1 MTFKYRVS
9 TQTGEQT
16 EGVIEAQSKEAAIVA
31 LQRRGYIVLS
41 IRDQAKNDKILGLSF
56 ERIPMKDIVIMS
68 RQISTLFDAQISA
81 VKAFSLIG
89 TNAENKWLKL
99 RIDQVVNDIQSGSSI
114 ASALS
119 RHPTL
124 FSTFYTNMVKAGE
137 ESGKLSQTFQ
147 YLADYL
153 DRQYEL
159 RSKTKNALIYPAF
172 VILVFFG
179 VMFLMLTKI
188 IPKLSVIIKESG
200 QDVPVYTKVVI
211 ALSDFLVN
219 FWYLVPVILV
229 AIGVFVWLQL
239 RTERGKIFMDRTI
252 ITLPV
257 FGKLYRKIYL
267 ARIADNLDTMLSS
280 GVSIVRS
287 LEITAEVVGNRV
299 YKSIMESTV
308 EAVKSGSALSDAF
321 SRYEPIPQIMTQMI
335 KVGEETGSLS
345 NILRTLAQFYKR
357 EVTEAVDTLIGLI
370 EPVMIIVLGISV
382 GLLLASVLMPIY
394 NIAGGIG

>member
-1 MTFKYRVS
+1 M
-9 TQTGEQT
+9 
-16 EGVIEAQSKEAAIVA
+16 
-31 LQRRGYIVLS
+31 
-41 IRDQAKNDKILGLSF
+41 
-56 ERIPMKDIVIMS
+56 
-68 RQISTLFDAQISA
+68 
-81 VKAFSLIG
+81 
-89 TNAENKWLKL
+89 
-99 RIDQVVNDIQSGSSI
+99 
-114 ASALS
+114 
-119 RHPTL
+119 
-124 FSTFYTNMVKAGE
+124 
-137 ESGKLSQTFQ
+137 
-147 YLADYL
+147 
-153 DRQYEL
+153 
-159 RSKTKNALIYPAF
+159 
-172 VILVFFG
+172 
-179 VMFLMLTKI
+179 
-188 IPKLSVIIKESG
+188 
-200 QDVPVYTKVVI
+200 
-211 ALSDFLVN
+211 
-219 FWYLVPVILV
+219 
-229 AIGVFVWLQL
+229 QL
-239 RTERGKIFMDRTI
+239 RTDRGKIFMDRTI
-252 ITLPV
+252 ITLPI

-267 ARIADNLDTMLSS
+267 ARIADNLETMLSS

>member
-16 EGVIEAQSKEAAIVA
+16 EGVIEAQSKEAAIAA

-239 RTERGKIFMDRTI
+239 RTERGKIFVDRTV
-252 ITLPV
+252 ITLPI

>member
-16 EGVIEAQSKEAAIVA
+16 EGVIEAQSKEAAVSA
-31 LQRRGYIVLS
+31 LQRRNFIVLS
-41 IRDQAKNDKILGLSF
+41 IREEAKKGKIFGLSF
-56 ERIPMKDIVIMS
+56 ESIPMKDVVIMS

-89 TNAENKWLKL
+89 TNAENKWLKIRL
-99 RIDQVVNDIQSGSSI
+99 DEVVNDIQSGTSI
-114 ASALS
+114 AGALAK
-119 RHPTL
+119 HPKV
-124 FSTFYTNMVKAGE
+124 FSSFYVNMVKAGE

-172 VILVFFG
+172 VITVFFG

-188 IPKLSVIIKESG
+188 IPKLSVIIKDSG
-200 QDVPVYTKVVI
+200 QAVPFYTKVVI
-211 ALSDFLVN
+211 GLSDFLVN
-219 FWYLVPVILV
+219 FWYLVPVIV
-229 AIGVFVWLQL
+229 VGIGLFVWMQL
-239 RTERGKIFMDRTI
+239 RSEKGKTFMDRTV
-252 ITLPV
+252 ITLPI
-257 FGKLYRKIYL
+257 FGKLYRKIFL

-280 GVSIVRS
+280 GVSIVRA
-287 LEITAEVVGNRV
+287 LEITADVVGNKV
-299 YKSIMESTV
+299 YKSIIESTV

-321 SRYEPIPQIMTQMI
+321 ARYEPIPQIMTQMI
-335 KVGEETGSLS
+335 KVGEETGSMS
-345 NILRTLAQFYKR
+345 NILRTLALFYKR

-370 EPVMIIVLGISV
+370 EPAMIIVLGISV
-382 GLLLASVLMPIY
+382 GLLLASVLIPIY
-394 NIAGGIG
+394 NVAGGIS